1 MCAAKKENHRKMQTQ
16 IYAAQWTTIKFK
28 KYPANNNK
36 NTSRH
41 NNEKKSASESDEI
54 GGREENKNANDRPK
68 NDNNVGRA
76 GNCEGKN

>member
-1 MCAAKKENHRKMQTQ
+1 MK
-16 IYAAQWTTIKFK
+16 
-28 KYPANNNK
+28 
-36 NTSRH
+36 
-41 NNEKKSASESDEI
+41 KKSASESDEI